1 MSGVSEI
8 IDIVRHLDKHR
19 VQVMGEYG
27 TATYAILG
35 AIVFC
40 ETGLVVLPFLPGD
53 SLLFACGAITAS
65 GEVINPVALGALL
78 IVCAIA
84 GDTVNYH
91 VGKAIGPRVM
101 SSESSKWLNRKHL
114 DKTHA
119 FFEKYGG
126 KTIILARFVPIVRTF
141 APFVAGAGAMNYKKF
156 ITYNI
161 VGAIAWV
168 VLMMGAGV
176 LFGGMEIVK
185 KNFELVVIG
194 IVILSVMPMV
204 IEYLKARAEAKK
216 TEATPGPT
224 TPV

>member
-1 MSGVSEI
+1 MDIKSL
-8 IDIVRHLDKHR
+8 IDLVRHLDKHL
-19 VQVMGEYG
+19 VDVANTYG
-27 TATYAILG
+27 GWTYAILC

-53 SLLFACGAITAS
+53 SLLFAAGAVAS
-65 GEVINPVALGALL
+65 REDIHMSTPLLGVALTIA
-78 IVCAIA
+78 AIA

-101 SSESSKWLNRKHL
+101 KSDTSRWLNKKHL
-114 DKTHA
+114 EKTHK

-141 APFVAGAGAMNYKKF
+141 APFVAGAGAMNYSKF

-168 VLMMGAGV
+168 GLMMGAGV
-176 LFGGMEIVK
+176 LFGGLEVVK

-194 IVILSVMPMV
+194 IVLLSVMPMV
-204 IEYLKARAEAKK
+204 IEWLRSRKK
-216 TEATPGPT
+216 TEPEATT
-224 TPV
+224 